1 MTRQQPRSVSGATW
15 FLTGLVALSGLT
27 ALLTVVYRDDLV
39 RSWERGHPDVGG
51 ALRPP
56 AFVPVAIV
64 LFVVFALLAAVLV
77 SFLRSGHAWARLAL
91 SGLAIFMAVMT
102 LAGLRSDPPP
112 LFLVLPVVWVL
123 LDLALLVC
131 LWLPSTS
138 AYVNGSWRG
147 PRASASGRPTA

>member
-15 FLTGLVALSGLT
+15 FLAGLVALSGLT

-39 RSWERGHPDVGG
+39 RSWEHGHPDVSG
-51 ALRPP
+51 ALQPP

-91 SGLAIFMAVMT
+91 SGLAIFMAVTT
-102 LAGLRSDPPP
+102 LAGLRSDPPA
-112 LFLVLPVVWVL
+112 LFLVLPAAWVA
-123 LDLALLVC
+123 LDVALLVC
-131 LWLPSTS
+131 LWLPPTT
-138 AYVNGSWRG
+138 AYLNGSWQ
-147 PRASASGRPTA
+147 ASPARTPERPTA